1 MCYFGDHVQ
10 PSSQHGTAYKSERI
24 PREKEVETIHA
35 SSSHAPSHT
44 PPATPTE
51 PFPGS
56 TSPKGGATAENDRHL
71 SPSPSPP
78 AATSPQDNWVQV
90 SARTTLPART
100 PRRAYHQQ
108 PPRHPFQGLTPSGA
122 EQQLTTTAICP
133 RRPPRWPPPP
143 PKINWCGFRHELLVH
158 RLRAGAHT
166 TSNPQGTLSRG

>member
-35 SSSHAPSHT
+35 FSSHAPSHT

-90 SARTTLPART
+90 SARTAGPPPTSRGT
-100 PRRAYHQQ
+100 HHQQ

-133 RRPPRWPPPP
+133 RRPPRRPPPP
-143 PKINWCGFRHELLVH
+143 PKINWCGLRHELLVH